1 MAHYAI
7 IRDGLVTQVITGVDE
22 KITQRDSQGNTVGGS
37 SEAWENFYASQP
49 HFAGSTVRRTSY
61 NDNYRKNFAGI
72 GYTYDAARD
81 AFIAPKP
88 FPSWTLNESTCRWEA
103 PVAYPTDG
111 KFYVWNEDDQ
121 EWVADSA
128 G

>member
-1 MAHYAI
+1 MAHFAELDQDNKVL
-7 IRDGLVTQVITGVDE
+7 RVVVISNDVCGEPTLGFPE
-22 KITQRDSQGNTVGGS
+22 TESAGRAFIANTLK
-37 SEAWENFYASQP
+37 W
-49 HFAGSTVRRTSY
+49 AGQWRQTSY
-61 NDNYRKNFAGI
+61 SASFRKKYAAI
-72 GYTYDAARD
+72 GDTFNAERD

-88 FPSWTLNESTCRWEA
+88 FASWTLNESTCRWEA

-111 KFYVWNEDDQ
+111 KSYFWNEDDQ